1 MSSEWIETTLGEVL
15 TLQRG
20 IDLPVQD
27 RRVGSVPV
35 VASTGI
41 VGFHNE
47 APVKGPGVV
56 IGRSGSIGGGQFI
69 RQDFWP
75 LNTTLWVKDFHG
87 NNPKYCY
94 YLLRSMDFSGLNA
107 GSGVPTLNRNHLHP
121 LKVRRPPI
129 DQQRA
134 IANILGGLDEKIDLN
149 CRINQT
155 LEAMAQAL
163 FKSWFVDFDPVKAKV
178 AAIQEDRDP
187 LRAAMSAISGK
198 LDAELDVLPCEQFAQ
213 LAATAA
219 LFPDEME
226 ASELGEIPR
235 GWEVEPIGNL
245 VECLGGTTPDT
256 KNPEFWEPG
265 EYAWTTPKDLSGANS
280 PVLLGTD
287 RKISKKG
294 LEKIG
299 SGLLPVGTLIMS
311 SRAPIGY
318 LAILHIPAAINQ
330 GYIAMPPGRKV
341 PPLYLYFWCKENIE
355 AIKGNANGSTFLEIS
370 KKAFRPL
377 LALKSSNELL
387 GEFLKRVEPL
397 FSRIVV
403 SEKEIVDLGTL
414 RDSLLPKLLSG
425 ELSVA
430 EAVAETET

>member
-1 MSSEWIETTLGEVL
+1 
-15 TLQRG
+15 
-20 IDLPVQD
+20 
-27 RRVGSVPV
+27 
-35 VASTGI
+35 
-41 VGFHNE
+41 
-47 APVKGPGVV
+47 
-56 IGRSGSIGGGQFI
+56 
-69 RQDFWP
+69 
-75 LNTTLWVKDFHG
+75 
-87 NNPKYCY
+87 
-94 YLLRSMDFSGLNA
+94 MD
-107 GSGVPTLNRNHLHP
+107 
-121 LKVRRPPI
+121 
-129 DQQRA
+129 D
-134 IANILGGLDEKIDLN
+134 KIDLN
-149 CRINQT
+149 RRINQT
-155 LEAMAQAL
+155 LEAMAQAI
-163 FKSWFVDFDPVKAKV
+163 FKSWFVDFDPVKAKI
-178 AAIQEDRDP
+178 AAIQEGRDP

-425 ELSVA
+425 ELSVT
-430 EAVAETET
+430 EAIAETET